1 MQVCT
6 VIVPYHSVWGMTEK
20 RSQMT
25 LAVLIALGTCMGLV
39 GCFFIILLTKGI
51 SNEMRLRASLIQQ
64 LEETKRAESKSNHK
78 SLVFANMS
86 HDLRTPLAAILGLID
101 LCLCDA
107 TELSE
112 LESNL
117 IQMKSCATN
126 LLGKAFLSLVL
137 TLRWL
142 LSVVSSL

>member
-6 VIVPYHSVWGMTEK
+6 VIVPYHSIWGMTEK

-39 GCFFIILLTKGI
+39 GFFFIILLTKGI

-126 LLGKAFLSLVL
+126 LLGKAFFELGFDL
-137 TLRWL
+137 
-142 LSVVSSL
+142 